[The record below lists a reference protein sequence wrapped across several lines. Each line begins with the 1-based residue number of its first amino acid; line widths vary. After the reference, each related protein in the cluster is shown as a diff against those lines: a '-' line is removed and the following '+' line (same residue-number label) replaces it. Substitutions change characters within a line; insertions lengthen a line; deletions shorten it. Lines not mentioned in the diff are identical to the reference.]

1 MISLKDISVEFGGSI
16 LLDSISF
23 LINKQDKLGLVGRN
37 GSGKTTLMRLLMNIQ
52 SASSGVIEMP
62 KNIQIGYLPQEK
74 IYKGS
79 NTVFNEALTA
89 FSEELYLRNEIAFVQ
104 SQIEQPKGKTEQ
116 ELLDYFEKCNE
127 LNERYNFL
135 DGSTIEV
142 RTERILQ
149 GLGFVRDD
157 FQTPISTLS
166 EGWQMR
172 VELAK
177 ILLKPSDILLL
188 DEPTNHL
195 DIESIQWLEDYL
207 TQYSGAIILV
217 SHDRMFLDKVT
228 NRTVEINLGSI
239 YDYPVSY
246 SNYLDLRDE
255 RIALQ
260 KKQQQAQQKEIEQ
273 IEKFISRFR
282 YKATKAKQVQSRIKL
297 LDKMELTEVDDI
309 NTAEMSFRFPA
320 CKASGKIVVEAN
332 SLTKNYGSHT
342 VFENIDFIISSRQKV
357 AFVGKNGQGKTTL
370 SRIIVDEIDYQGTI
384 NLGHNVVIGYFPQ
397 NSGKHLDPKLTVLE
411 TIETFAHQDYTGS
424 VRAILGN
431 FLFSGDDVYKKVAV
445 LSGGEKSRLSL
456 ACLMSR
462 PTNTLVLDEP
472 TNHLDML
479 SKEVL
484 KFSLQNYEGTLII
497 VSHDRA
503 FLQGLTDTTFYF
515 TNKTVK
521 QYPGTLDEFLHIK
534 KLQDIKE
541 LELANSKAIKATNK
555 IQNISENKLLWQ
567 QKKEDERAIR
577 KLNNQI
583 HKIETEIEELEIII
597 EATEKQ
603 INTIHE
609 DYGQA
614 ELDKVFIKYKNDKDK
629 LNNLLVEWEN
639 LANQLSQIE
648 IKIEQYSKNE

>member
-1 MISLKDISVEFGGSI
+1 MISLKNITVEFGGTV

-52 SASSGVIEMP
+52 SPTSGVIEMP
-62 KNIQIGYLPQEK
+62 KNIEIGYLPQEK
-74 IYKGS
+74 IFSGS
-79 NTVFNEALTA
+79 NSVFNEALTA
-89 FSEELYLRNEIAFVQ
+89 FHEELFLRNEIASLQ
-104 SQIEQPKGKTEQ
+104 KHIEQPSGVTENQ
-116 ELLDYFEKCNE
+116 MLQFFEKYNE

-135 DGSTIEV
+135 DGSTIEM
-142 RTERILQ
+142 RAERILQ
-149 GLGFVRDD
+149 GLGFDRNE
-157 FQTPISTLS
+157 FHTPMDTLS

-177 ILLKPSDILLL
+177 ILLSHSDILLL

-207 TQYSGAIILV
+207 VQYPGAIILV

-228 NRTVEINLGSI
+228 NRTVEINLGSV

-246 SNYLDLRDE
+246 SKYVDLRDE
-255 RIALQ
+255 RISLQ
-260 KKQQQAQQKEIEQ
+260 KKQYQSQQKEIEQ

-297 LDKMELTEVDDI
+297 LNKMDVTEIDEI
-309 NTAEMSFRFPA
+309 NTAEMTFRFPF
-320 CKASGKIVVEAN
+320 CKPSGKIVVDA
-332 SLTKNYGSHT
+332 SGLTKNYDSHI
-342 VFENIDFIISSRQKV
+342 VFKNIEFIISSGQKV

-370 SRIIVDEIDYQGTI
+370 SRIIVNEIEYHGTMQ
-384 NLGHNVVIGYFPQ
+384 LGHNVVIGYFPQ

-411 TIETFAHQDYTGS
+411 TIEGFAHQDYLGS
-424 VRAILGN
+424 VRSILGN
-431 FLFSGDDVYKKVAV
+431 FLFSGDDVHKKVAV

-484 KFSLQNYEGTLII
+484 KYALINYKGTLVI

-503 FLQGLTDTTFYF
+503 FLQDLTDTVFYF
-515 TNKTVK
+515 TKQTVK
-521 QYPGTLDEFLHIK
+521 QYPGTLDEFLYLK
-534 KLQDIKE
+534 KMQDIKE
-541 LELANSKAIKATNK
+541 IEQTSIHAKKTSNNSKTV
-555 IQNISENKLLWQ
+555 SGNKLLWQ
-567 QKKEDERAIR
+567 QKKEDERTVR
-577 KLNNQI
+577 KLKNQI
-583 HKIETEIEELEIII
+583 QKIEIEIEDVEKILRS
-597 EATEKQ
+597 TEQQ
-603 INTIHE
+603 INTIQE
-609 DYGQA
+609 NFTQSEIDGIF
-614 ELDKVFIKYKNDKDK
+614 DRYKINKEK
-629 LNNLLVEWEN
+629 MSSLLTEWET
-639 LANQLSQIE
+639 LASQLSEIE
-648 IKIEQYSKNE
+648 QKVEQYS